1 MCHSIFKVL
10 RPHQWVKN
18 LFIFLPIF
26 FGKHLLEVEYWLPSL
41 LAFVSFS
48 LAASGVYCF
57 NDINDVE
64 ADRLHPVKRHR
75 PIASGALSMSWGYA
89 LMSICFIL
97 SIGVLWVGAIITI
110 AMDLIGVSLVIVG
123 YIGMNILYSIK
134 LKQIAIVDILIIS
147 LGFVLRL
154 LMGSLATGIVLSK
167 WLVLMTMLL
176 ALFLALAK
184 RWDDVWIYETT
195 GMKARG
201 NIDKYNT
208 TFMNQALSIV
218 AAITVVCYIMYTISD
233 EVVARIGSSHLY
245 LTAIFVLAGLL
256 RHLQLTLVENRS
268 GSPTKVLLQDRF
280 MQICV
285 IGWAIT
291 FGIILYC

>member
-18 LFIFLPIF
+18 LFIFLPVF
-26 FGKHLLEVEYWLPSL
+26 FGKHLFEVEYWLPSL

-110 AMDLIGVSLVIVG
+110 AMDPIGVSLVVVC

-154 LMGSLATGIVLSK
+154 LMGSLAQVL
-167 WLVLMTMLL
+167 
-176 ALFLALAK
+176 
-184 RWDDVWIYETT
+184 
-195 GMKARG
+195 
-201 NIDKYNT
+201 
-208 TFMNQALSIV
+208 
-218 AAITVVCYIMYTISD
+218 CY
-233 EVVARIGSSHLY
+233 
-245 LTAIFVLAGLL
+245 
-256 RHLQLTLVENRS
+256 RS
-268 GSPTKVLLQDRF
+268 GLCS
-280 MQICV
+280 
-285 IGWAIT
+285 
-291 FGIILYC
+291 